1 MIAFS
6 ESIEKFV
13 PPRKGAR
20 HVLRLI
26 RDILFFEPS
35 SPGTCL
41 LAGLDFLNKVQ
52 HRQVIVFLI
61 SDFLDK
67 GFEGALKRTGQ
78 RHDLIGLALSDPR
91 ELSLPPVGLV
101 ELEDA
106 ETGELALVDTSA
118 PGFQEALQRK
128 TNARLDA
135 LRLLAH
141 SSRVDLIE
149 LSTEGN
155 HLDALTRFFH
165 LRERRLGRR

>member
-1 MIAFS
+1 M
-6 ESIEKFV
+6 
-13 PPRKGAR
+13 
-20 HVLRLI
+20 
-26 RDILFFEPS
+26 
-35 SPGTCL
+35 
-41 LAGLDFLNKVQ
+41 
-52 HRQVIVFLI
+52 I

-78 RHDLIGLALSDPR
+78 RHDLIGLALSDPS

-106 ETGELALVDTSA
+106 ETGQVALIDTSA
-118 PGFQEALQRK
+118 RGFQEALQRK

-135 LRLLAH
+135 LRLFAH

-155 HLDALTRFFH
+155 HLEALTRFFH